1 MPCHDSNVELMRE
14 AGSVVYIRL
23 LVTSLANR
31 LRSEEGIRPLLVDR
45 GKLTLEER
53 IRELLAAREGYYER
67 AHVFIDADGLEPR
80 ELSARLLP
88 HVSQWREG
96 GV

>member
-14 AGSVVYIRL
+14 EGCVVYIRL
-23 LVTSLANR
+23 SVISLANR
-31 LRSEEGIRPLLVDR
+31 LRSEADTRPLLVDR

-53 IRELLAAREGYYER
+53 IRELLAVREGHYNR
-67 AHVFIDADGLEPR
+67 AHVIIDADGLEPS